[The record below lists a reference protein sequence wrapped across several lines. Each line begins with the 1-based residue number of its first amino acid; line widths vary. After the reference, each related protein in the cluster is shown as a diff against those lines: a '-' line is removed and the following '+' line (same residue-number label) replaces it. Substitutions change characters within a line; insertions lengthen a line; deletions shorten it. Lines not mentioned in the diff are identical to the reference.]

1 MTRTATL
8 TLTAL
13 SLVAAAGLLA
23 GSRTA
28 SSGPAGAGA
37 PSTTEGHL
45 PTGATLVA
53 APGRV
58 EPLSE
63 EIDVAAEVSGR
74 IRELLVE
81 EGDRVESGQVIARLA
96 GDDHAARVA
105 SAHASVAIAS
115 AELDRLVNG
124 ARQEERREA
133 TAAASQAD
141 AQLRHAERELDRRRG
156 LAAEGVISREELD
169 RAERDVDVARARAAE
184 LRERAA
190 LVGAAARADE
200 LARARASLDL
210 ARARLAE
217 ALAILDKTVV
227 RSPIAGVVLRRHRQA
242 GEHVSV
248 EASQGSLLVTVADTS
263 VLHVRVDVDERDVA
277 RLRVGQP
284 AFVTADA
291 YPGQRLGGHVVRV
304 GQLLGRKNLR
314 TDEPTE
320 RVDTKVL
327 ETLVELDAGVRL
339 PVGLRVDAFI
349 DTAGAGR

>member
-1 MTRTATL
+1 MTRSSKL
-8 TLTAL
+8 TLAAL
-13 SLVAAAGLLA
+13 SLVALGGLLV
-23 GSRTA
+23 GSRSA
-28 SSGPAGAGA
+28 GSGPAVAAPPPGAV
-37 PSTTEGHL
+37 HL
-45 PTGATLVA
+45 PADPTLVA

-74 IRELLVE
+74 IRDLLVE
-81 EGDRVESGQVIARLA
+81 EGDRVSAGQVIARLA
-96 GDDHAARVA
+96 SDDHVARVD
-105 SAHASVAIAS
+105 SARASVAIAA
-115 AELDRLVNG
+115 AEIDRLVNG

-133 TAAASQAD
+133 TAAAAQAD
-141 AQLRHAERELDRRRG
+141 AQLRHAERELARRRG

-190 LVGAAARADE
+190 VVGAAARVDE

-217 ALAILDKTVV
+217 ASAALDKTVI
-227 RSPIAGVVLRRHRQA
+227 RSPIEGVVLRRHRQA
-242 GEHVSV
+242 GENVSV
-248 EASQGSLLVTVADTS
+248 EAPQGGLLVTVADTR
-263 VLHVRVDVDERDVA
+263 VLRVRVDVDERDVA

-291 YPGQRLGGHVVRV
+291 YPGQRLGGRIVRI
-304 GQLLGRKNLR
+304 GQLLGRKNIR

-327 ETLVELDAGVRL
+327 ETLIELDEGIRL

-349 DTAGAGR
+349 DTAPVAP